1 MAKKVRFKRL
11 VRKDDDLEVLAIT
24 LHQKRQ
30 DEKGNRIPGHSFE
43 EIRAMAPGERTALKA
58 KNPWLATA
66 EGSKEFQKLRQMF
79 ARR

>member
-1 MAKKVRFKRL
+1 MKKRAWTGQ
-11 VRKDDDLEVLAIT
+11 RKADLEGEYVALVLTQPRHDAAGKKLQGYT
-24 LHQKRQ
+24 L
-30 DEKGNRIPGHSFE
+30 E